1 MFFSRLRLLLLT
13 LCCGAILAACGSG
26 SHHTASSGTSGSQP
40 GAAQG
45 RLPFRFFSNQSFWN
59 QRLSA
64 NTAVDPDSARMVAGL
79 GSEVRSEEAKGN
91 GPWIDVTNDGVPV
104 VQVPDNQP
112 TVPVKL
118 ERPDSALT
126 AAWRS
131 VPLPSGAQPS
141 GGDHDLAVWQ
151 PGTNRMWEFFQLH
164 HAGGTW
170 QAEWGGAMEHVSS
183 NPGVYGPGAWPG
195 AKPYWGVTAGS
206 LPLVGG
212 AMTVGQLEAGNIDHA
227 LALSIPDTRAGA
239 YAAPA
244 ERSDGVLSSPAAIPE
259 GARLRLDPHLNLA
272 ALQLPPLVRLMAQ
285 AAQRYGIIVR
295 DTAGVVSFSAE
306 DPVDGNFTVYRRLS
320 QGLYPN
326 KLLASFPWSHLEVV
340 RMNLH
345 TVQ

>member
-1 MFFSRLRLLLLT
+1 MLDTIPFSRIRPVVLT
-13 LCCGAILAACGSG
+13 ICCGAILAACGST
-26 SHHTASSGTSGSQP
+26 HHRTASSGH
-40 GAAQG
+40 
-45 RLPFRFFSNQSFWN
+45 LPFRFFSAQSFWN
-59 QRLSA
+59 QRVPSG
-64 NTAVDPDSARMVAGL
+64 TPIDPDSGRMVAGL
-79 GSEVRSEEAKGN
+79 SAEVHREEVRGD

-104 VQVPDNQP
+104 VQVPGNQP

-126 AAWRS
+126 AAWRA
-131 VPLPSGAQPS
+131 VPLPSGVQPS

-151 PGTNRMWEFFQLH
+151 PSTNRMWEFFQLH
-164 HAGGTW
+164 RDGDTW
-170 QAEWGGAMEHVSS
+170 QAEWGGAMQHVSS

-212 AMTVGQLEAGNIDHA
+212 AMTVGQLEAGDIDHA

-244 ERSDGVLSSPAAIPE
+244 ERSDGVLSSSAAIPE

-272 ALQLPPLVRLMAQ
+272 ALHLPPLVRLMAQ

-295 DTAGVVSFSAE
+295 DTAGVVSFIAE
-306 DPVDGNFTVYRRLS
+306 DPVDGNFTVYRRLA

-326 KLLASFPWSHLEVV
+326 KLLASFPWSHLQVV
-340 RMNLH
+340 RMSLH